1 MEDEIYTVEDIFKR
15 DTPLTEDLLDNSDGL
30 TLSPI
35 TMLRRYMAEKEL
47 QKQKEADEESAEE
60 MESNLAESM
69 GYMNGGGIG
78 SMMQPKQNFLN
89 GGRVGLF
96 MGGEPLKGV
105 ALNIYDS
112 LTAYGYNDKEIQET
126 LLSQGYLKPSS
137 GTPEVT
143 PPVLTPP
150 SNEGNGGGGEGNG
163 GSGKDVVEEIIKSS
177 LSNPNDKFDRP
188 TMADIA
194 NKTSPIET
202 DNKFNNPIGPV
213 PSETILD
220 KLGITDRNRGMEDNE
235 DFIDRGDPFNDSRIV
250 SEEQGSVGGIPDR
263 NRGQISPSTI
273 EEVAS
278 ALSRPNM
285 ADIAGSKKGPV
296 DNSITMENIG
306 APGIE
311 DIMSGNFAEFGPTT
325 LDAPPSIGFA
335 QDPNVQDPFDG
346 NYTPSF
352 EKEDS
357 TGLEALVDSLK
368 GYDFKEALTPKSIA
382 TGLAGNKL
390 AGLMGIPGVI
400 GSFAL
405 NALRKQSQARK
416 EKKAAAA
423 DAQAKA
429 DAEAAQKQKAK
440 AKAEADMQQKIKDA
454 EAAQK
459 IKDDAAAK
467 QKIKDDAAQKEK
479 TFREKQKEESDRQKE
494 EVSKQKQD
502 EARKNNEAATKKA
515 AKELADRQAAK
526 RREDRRGGG
535 GGGNSGGGGGGGS
548 KDNNS
553 PGGGGSYCFDP
564 STLIQ
569 MADGSTK
576 QIKNIQLGDA
586 TKGGEVT
593 GVFQFKAS
601 DEIHDYKGVTVAG
614 SHYVKEDGKFIMV
627 KDSPLS
633 VKIDKIPVVY
643 SLDTTARRI
652 FIKDIEFA
660 DYNGDGVAKNFLTNA
675 GVDLSGFDKEVLRQ
689 VENRLI

>member
-137 GTPEVT
+137 GTAT

-273 EEVAS
+273 QEVAS

-285 ADIAGSKKGPV
+285 ADIANTV
-296 DNSITMENIG
+296 
-306 APGIE
+306 
-311 DIMSGNFAEFGPTT
+311 
-325 LDAPPSIGFA
+325 
-335 QDPNVQDPFDG
+335 
-346 NYTPSF
+346 
-352 EKEDS
+352 
-357 TGLEALVDSLK
+357 
-368 GYDFKEALTPKSIA
+368 
-382 TGLAGNKL
+382 
-390 AGLMGIPGVI
+390 
-400 GSFAL
+400 
-405 NALRKQSQARK
+405 
-416 EKKAAAA
+416 
-423 DAQAKA
+423 
-429 DAEAAQKQKAK
+429 
-440 AKAEADMQQKIKDA
+440 
-454 EAAQK
+454 
-459 IKDDAAAK
+459 
-467 QKIKDDAAQKEK
+467 
-479 TFREKQKEESDRQKE
+479 
-494 EVSKQKQD
+494 
-502 EARKNNEAATKKA
+502 
-515 AKELADRQAAK
+515 
-526 RREDRRGGG
+526 
-535 GGGNSGGGGGGGS
+535 S
-548 KDNNS
+548 KDN
-553 PGGGGSYCFDP
+553 
-564 STLIQ
+564 
-569 MADGSTK
+569 
-576 QIKNIQLGDA
+576 
-586 TKGGEVT
+586 
-593 GVFQFKAS
+593 
-601 DEIHDYKGVTVAG
+601 
-614 SHYVKEDGKFIMV
+614 
-627 KDSPLS
+627 
-633 VKIDKIPVVY
+633 
-643 SLDTTARRI
+643 
-652 FIKDIEFA
+652 
-660 DYNGDGVAKNFLTNA
+660 
-675 GVDLSGFDKEVLRQ
+675 
-689 VENRLI
+689 